1 MTEKQR
7 MTDNTENS
15 QIQNPVSK
23 VGGSMRQHSGSI
35 VSISRVFKKKFIK
48 ITKQLCCM
56 LLDLQ
61 NDAALYTV

>member
-1 MTEKQR
+1 

-35 VSISRVFKKKFIK
+35 VSISRVFFKKKFIK